1 MPRDTVVEIRG
12 LSRFRS
18 TLKKA
23 GVDMADMKAANT
35 KAAATVAREGETRSP
50 RVTGKL
56 AGSLRPARQVARARV
71 YSSLVY
77 AGPIHWGW
85 PAHHIKAQEFLVEA
99 AAVTQPEWLGEYER
113 ELQRIANTVQGAA

>member
-1 MPRDTVVEIRG
+1 MRGTVVEVRG

-35 KAAATVAREGETRSP
+35 KAAQIVAREGQTRAP
-50 RVTGKL
+50 RRSGKL

-77 AGPIHWGW
+77 AAVIHWGW
-85 PAHHIKAQEFLVEA
+85 PDHHIKAQEFLVEA
-99 AAVTQPEWLGEYER
+99 AVDTQPEWLREYER
-113 ELQRIANTVQGAA
+113 DLQRIADSVRGAA